1 LTFFPLLVNINKLNE
16 MSTLNMHWDTLLNT
30 GILDAKLDQEHFTWK
45 TIPMSA
51 SQIPNQTRIFP

>member
-45 TIPMSA
+45 TIPVSDN
-51 SQIPNQTRIFP
+51 S

>member
-1 LTFFPLLVNINKLNE
+1 